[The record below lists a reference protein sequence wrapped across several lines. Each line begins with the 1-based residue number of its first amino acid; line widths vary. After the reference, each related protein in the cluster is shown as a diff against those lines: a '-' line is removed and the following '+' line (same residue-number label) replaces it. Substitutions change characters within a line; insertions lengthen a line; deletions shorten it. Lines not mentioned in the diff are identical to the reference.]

1 MRSGVF
7 EQVHECLRIRAH
19 GKVDSGTHAR
29 GRHGFD
35 GVKRRGLAL
44 ASSIF
49 FRLSLC
55 PSEIADKQSFS
66 FFKTDTWS
74 YRRTSPSV
82 CRRTDC

>member
-19 GKVDSGTHAR
+19 GKVDLGTHAR

-55 PSEIADKQSFS
+55 PSKI
-66 FFKTDTWS
+66 
-74 YRRTSPSV
+74 
-82 CRRTDC
+82 

>member
-19 GKVDSGTHAR
+19 GKVDLGTHAR

-35 GVKRRGLAL
+35 GVKIRGLAL

-55 PSEIADKQSFS
+55 PSKIADKQSFS

-82 CRRTDC
+82 CRRTGC